1 MIYLTKIIILIL
13 QNIWSYY
20 NNGVRGAC
28 EGLASLPEN
37 VSEWGEQAV
46 KMVRESVK

>member
-1 MIYLTKIIILIL
+1 MTKIIILIL

-20 NNGVRGAC
+20 NSGVRGAC
-28 EGLASLPEN
+28 GGLASLPET
-37 VSEWGEQAV
+37 VSEWGEEAV

>member
-1 MIYLTKIIILIL
+1 MRYITKVMILIL

-20 NNGVRGAC
+20 NRGVRGAC
-28 EGLASLPEN
+28 GGLASLPET
-37 VSEWGEQAV
+37 VSEWGEEAV

>member
-1 MIYLTKIIILIL
+1 MTKIIILIL

-20 NNGVRGAC
+20 NTGVRGAC
-28 EGLASLPEN
+28 GGLAGLPET
-37 VSEWGEQAV
+37 VSEWGEEAV